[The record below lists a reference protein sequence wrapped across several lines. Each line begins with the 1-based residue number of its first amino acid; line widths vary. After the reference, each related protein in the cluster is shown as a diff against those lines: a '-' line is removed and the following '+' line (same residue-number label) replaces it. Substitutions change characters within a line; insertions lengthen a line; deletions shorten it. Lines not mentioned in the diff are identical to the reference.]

1 MKMCGGPTNQGRSK
15 YDIAATPLDDNGYMN
30 KKLFNKDIN
39 VHINKPVK
47 KGIYT

>member
-1 MKMCGGPTNQGRSK
+1 MKMCGGSPNQGRSK
-15 YDIAATPLDDNGYMN
+15 YDIAATPLDGDDYMI
-30 KKLFNKDIN
+30 KRLFKTDIN